1 MGGSAEQVISAVD
14 HYRRKM
20 ERHAHESRTLLHAL
34 SKLDRLEGISIAVL
48 HSTGIGKAVNSLKK
62 HEDEDVAGKA
72 RAIVAKWKE
81 IVANEEEEQEQ
92 EQQKEEEQQQQ
103 QEEREQEVETQVEE
117 SETPPRASS
126 PPPSAP
132 ESPPRSSSNPPE
144 EPERGE
150 PVKKRSR
157 SDRGDVSDE
166 SAPAKVK
173 KSSKSKHR
181 DRKDSE
187 SSSSHRKDKKSSH
200 ASSSS
205 SSSSS
210 HPKKEKDRSSR
221 EHRDHHRQHKSDKKS
236 GSTSKESSSGR
247 HRSHESKKSS
257 SRSVQL
263 DSHDAFAAALDVP
276 PVNNGSGVGVG
287 SGHKRRER
295 EESRTASPSPAPPTA
310 SSRNQSP
317 ARPAAAS
324 LPVPTNLNP
333 NYKPLPR
340 QDNSY
345 VNGITRKIAH
355 QTEDEALSTLI
366 ALRKSKSSRTMVYSG
381 AKRTGYMGEVPSLMQ
396 ICIRVLQEHV
406 DDIEECGGLGYDI
419 LEPVL
424 ERASPPTLM
433 HIEER
438 NPNLME
444 DTGPLWERF
453 CKKHFAK
460 DKREEFESWR
470 EMFERCTQEREA
482 KLNMLKLKVKD
493 SYKREESSHKKAKLA
508 YVGTVAKPPRGVMR
522 AQAKHGTG
530 LPVGFKMGAGNVP
543 VRSSVAPVPV
553 GSGPKPKPKVAPMMA
568 KTLRMARGLKTGY
581 RK

>member
-1 MGGSAEQVISAVD
+1 
-14 HYRRKM
+14 
-20 ERHAHESRTLLHAL
+20 
-34 SKLDRLEGISIAVL
+34 
-48 HSTGIGKAVNSLKK
+48 
-62 HEDEDVAGKA
+62 
-72 RAIVAKWKE
+72 
-81 IVANEEEEQEQ
+81 
-92 EQQKEEEQQQQ
+92 
-103 QEEREQEVETQVEE
+103 
-117 SETPPRASS
+117 
-126 PPPSAP
+126 
-132 ESPPRSSSNPPE
+132 
-144 EPERGE
+144 
-150 PVKKRSR
+150 
-157 SDRGDVSDE
+157 
-166 SAPAKVK
+166 
-173 KSSKSKHR
+173 
-181 DRKDSE
+181 
-187 SSSSHRKDKKSSH
+187 
-200 ASSSS
+200 
-205 SSSSS
+205 
-210 HPKKEKDRSSR
+210 
-221 EHRDHHRQHKSDKKS
+221 
-236 GSTSKESSSGR
+236 
-247 HRSHESKKSS
+247 
-257 SRSVQL
+257 
-263 DSHDAFAAALDVP
+263 
-276 PVNNGSGVGVG
+276 
-287 SGHKRRER
+287 
-295 EESRTASPSPAPPTA
+295 
-310 SSRNQSP
+310 
-317 ARPAAAS
+317 
-324 LPVPTNLNP
+324 
-333 NYKPLPR
+333 
-340 QDNSY
+340 
-345 VNGITRKIAH
+345 
-355 QTEDEALSTLI
+355 
-366 ALRKSKSSRTMVYSG
+366 
-381 AKRTGYMGEVPSLMQ
+381 MGEVPSLMQ